1 MANLKLKR
9 EAHNAL
15 RQPAV
20 VTWAVGFV
28 AILAAYVLVQGRHI
42 GLELFYTPWHPDD
55 FAMLS
60 GAGTVSLLNPRPVS
74 GNIFIFFGRLGAA
87 GFYSVFTAIWI
98 VAMTATSVFA
108 NRVFGLRPSPWLS
121 LIFAFAGSAIW
132 YATAPSIQSLQYLGL
147 ITNSISLMF
156 GFFAALVFL
165 QLGQLQFGSNRY
177 IATALLFTLLV
188 VLAAFA
194 KEDMIAFLMLVAV
207 GSDCLIKSQNRRRTP
222 VLGVVIVAVCYI
234 ASAAHGKL
242 VGSPI
247 TAGVGP
253 YDISHLPHNLVENF
267 AFYLTASPA
276 TSVLLG
282 LFTAA
287 AALFGTLSV
296 WRPTLRQA
304 FKFSLFI
311 LLCALALL
319 APYLILPRHFDFY
332 AMNFVPL
339 IAFSFAPLALKFG
352 RTATGAVVLA
362 VFCLLFFVD
371 RSSRNTAMAWMQRV
385 RERSLVQI
393 QGIKRAVDLGLRD
406 CSSVSVTGVDDSLG
420 PFLSG
425 PAYVSTLIGKN
436 INWSIQ
442 AKPGSLLDRN
452 HPARVSANWK
462 YSPAIETSDC
472 RLDFDLKVSRA
483 TFTDSLP
490 PENRN

>member
-1 MANLKLKR
+1 MASLKLKL
-9 EAHNAL
+9 EARDAL

-28 AILAAYVLVQGRHI
+28 AILVAYVLIQGRQI
-42 GLELFYTPWHPDD
+42 GLELFYTPWHHDD
-55 FAMLS
+55 LGMLS
-60 GAGTVSLLNPRPVS
+60 GEGTVSLLNMRPVS
-74 GNIFIFFGRLGAA
+74 SDIYILLGRLGAT

-165 QLGQLQFGSNRY
+165 QLGQLQFGSKRH
-177 IATALLFTLLV
+177 IATALVFTLLV

-194 KEDMIAFLMLVAV
+194 KEDMVAFLILVAV
-207 GSDCLIKSQNRRRTP
+207 GSGGLIKSQSRRRTP
-222 VLGVVIVAVCYI
+222 VLGVVIVAICYI
-234 ASAAHGKL
+234 ASVAHGKL

-247 TAGVGP
+247 TGGVGP
-253 YDISHLPHNLVENF
+253 YDIADLPHNLVENF
-267 AFYLTASPA
+267 AFYVTASPA

-287 AALFGTLSV
+287 VALFGALSV
-296 WRPTLRQA
+296 WRPTQRPT
-304 FKFSLFI
+304 FKSGLFI

-319 APYLILPRHFDFY
+319 APYLILPRQFDYY
-332 AMNFVPL
+332 AMNFIPL

-352 RTATGAVVLA
+352 RTAMGAVVLA

-371 RSSRNTAMAWMQRV
+371 RSPSKNGMAWMQGV
-385 RERSLVQI
+385 KEQSLVQI
-393 QGIKRAVDLGLRD
+393 QEIKRAVDLGLRD
-406 CSSVSVTGVDDSLG
+406 CSSVSVTGVDNYFG
-420 PFLSG
+420 PFLSSPG
-425 PAYVSTLIGKN
+425 YVSTLIGKN

-442 AKPGSLLDRN
+442 AKPGSLLN
-452 HPARVSANWK
+452 LYGARFSTETWK
-462 YSPAIETSDC
+462 YSPDIETSDC
-472 RLDFDLKVSRA
+472 RLDFDPKVFIA
-483 TFTDSLP
+483 TFTDIYGQK
-490 PENRN
+490 NRK

>member
-1 MANLKLKR
+1 MANLKLKL
-9 EAHNAL
+9 EAHDAL

-60 GAGTVSLLNPRPVS
+60 GAGTVSLLNMRPVS
-74 GNIFIFFGRLGAA
+74 SNICIFFGRLGAA

-98 VAMTATSVFA
+98 AAMTATSVFA
-108 NRVFGLRPSPWLS
+108 NRIFGLRPSPWLS

-165 QLGQLQFGSNRY
+165 QLGQLQFGTKRY
-177 IATALLFTLLV
+177 IATALVFTLLV

-194 KEDMIAFLMLVAV
+194 KEDMVAFLMLVTG
-207 GSDCLIKSQNRRRTP
+207 GSGGLIKSQNRRRTP

-234 ASAAHGKL
+234 ASVAHGKL

-253 YDISHLPHNLVENF
+253 YDISHLPHNLVKNF

-282 LFTAA
+282 FFTAA
-287 AALFGTLSV
+287 VALFGALSV
-296 WRPTLRQA
+296 WRPTLRQT
-304 FKFSLFI
+304 FKSSLFI

-319 APYLILPRHFDFY
+319 VPYLVLPRQFDFY

-371 RSSRNTAMAWMQRV
+371 RSPRKYGMAWMQGV
-385 RERSLVQI
+385 KERSLVQI
-393 QGIKRAVDLGLRD
+393 QEIKRAVDLGLRD
-406 CSSVSVTGVDDSLG
+406 CSSVSVTGVDEYFG

-425 PAYVSTLIGKN
+425 GYVSTLIGKN

-442 AKPGSLLDRN
+442 AKPGSPLYRDRGRFSTG
-452 HPARVSANWK
+452 PWK

-472 RLDFDLKVSRA
+472 RLDFDPKALRA
-483 TFTDSLP
+483 TFTASRP
-490 PENRN
+490 SENRK